1 MVFKSRNEGFVVLKK
16 DNSYSILSVWNAI
29 DISKKKLIIPI
40 IITVISSILSLSVPL
55 FSINI
60 MDNFK
65 NGINYNFIILAVV
78 LLGIGTFL
86 SAISNFLLS
95 KIAEQIIFK
104 VRKKLWNKTL
114 KLPLKFYKNNRSG
127 ELVSRLTNDTSLIVD
142 VMTHKL
148 IDLLEAIIS
157 LIISLI
163 ILFYLDAYLS
173 LVLVVIV
180 PLSVFIIYPLGEKI
194 FNISYKEQ
202 ERLADLTSF
211 SSEILKDI
219 KIVKAFNAENIE
231 DKKGEERF
239 EYLYKL
245 GIKSSVLSAIITPL
259 LSLFSFIVLILVV
272 GFGAWRVVNEA
283 ITIGELVAF
292 IIYLVQ
298 VVAPFFTLNLFISDY
313 QSAKGSVQRVMEIL
327 DEEDEQTNN
336 YKTVETNF
344 SFDNEEKLNLIFN
357 NVSFSYDENRTILKD
372 ISFTLETGK
381 TFALV
386 GPSGAGK
393 STIFSLIER
402 FYSPSSGDVLLNN
415 YSYNQVDV
423 SSWRKIF
430 SYVPQDFPL
439 FYGTIK
445 ENLLYGLK
453 ENISMEILVEMTK
466 KANAH
471 EFIMNLP
478 DQYDTHVGE
487 FGNFLSGGQKQR
499 IAIARALL
507 RKSKFILLDEVT
519 ANLDSES
526 EYLLRD
532 TLNYL
537 TQNNIGVFMIA
548 HRLSTVKN
556 ADSILVL
563 ENGEIT
569 NFGTHDYLYE
579 VNDHYRNSVD
589 KQIKQ

>member
-1 MVFKSRNEGFVVLKK
+1 MKK

>member
-1 MVFKSRNEGFVVLKK
+1 MVLKK

-29 DISKKKLIIPI
+29 DISKKKLIVPI
-40 IITVISSILSLSVPL
+40 IITVISSILSLIVPL
-55 FSINI
+55 FSINV

-65 NGINYNFIILAVV
+65 NGINYKLIIFGVV
-78 LLGIGTFL
+78 LLGVGTFL

-104 VRKKLWNKTL
+104 VRKKLWNKIL
-114 KLPLKFYKNNRSG
+114 NLPLKFYKNNRSG
-127 ELVSRLTNDTSLIVD
+127 DLVSRLTSDTSLIVD

-148 IDLLEAIIS
+148 IDLLEAAIS

-173 LVLVVIV
+173 LILVVIV

-219 KIVKAFNAENIE
+219 KIVKAFNAEKIE
-231 DKKGEERF
+231 NQKGEEKF
-239 EYLYKL
+239 NNLYKL

-259 LSLFSFIVLILVV
+259 LSLFSFVVLLLVV

-283 ITIGELVAF
+283 ISIGELVAF

-327 DEEDEQTNN
+327 DEEDEQTIN
-336 YKTVETNF
+336 YQTVEKKF
-344 SFDNEEKLNLIFN
+344 SLDNEKKVNLIFN
-357 NVSFSYDENRTILKD
+357 NVSFSYDENRNILKN

-393 STIFSLIER
+393 STVFSLIER
-402 FYSPSSGDVLLNN
+402 FYSPSSGEILLNN
-415 YSYNQVDV
+415 HSYNQVDV
-423 SSWRKIF
+423 NAWREIF

-453 ENISMEILVEMTK
+453 EKISMEVLVEITK

-537 TQNNIGVFMIA
+537 TENNIGVFMIA
-548 HRLSTVKN
+548 HRLSTIKN
-556 ADSILVL
+556 ADSILIV

-589 KQIKQ
+589 KQINP

>member
-1 MVFKSRNEGFVVLKK
+1 MKK

-29 DISKKKLIIPI
+29 DISKKKLIVPI
-40 IITVISSILSLSVPL
+40 IITVISSILSLIVPL
-55 FSINI
+55 FSINV

-65 NGINYNFIILAVV
+65 NGINYKLIIFGVV
-78 LLGIGTFL
+78 LLGVGTFL

-104 VRKKLWNKTL
+104 VRKKLWNKIL
-114 KLPLKFYKNNRSG
+114 NLPLKFYKNNRSG
-127 ELVSRLTNDTSLIVD
+127 DLVSRLTSDTSLIVD

-148 IDLLEAIIS
+148 IDLLEAAIS

-173 LVLVVIV
+173 LILVVIV

-219 KIVKAFNAENIE
+219 KIVKAFNAEKIE
-231 DKKGEERF
+231 NQKGEEKF
-239 EYLYKL
+239 NNLYKL

-259 LSLFSFIVLILVV
+259 LSLFSFVVLLLVV

-283 ITIGELVAF
+283 ISIGELVAF

-327 DEEDEQTNN
+327 DEEDEQTIN
-336 YKTVETNF
+336 YQTVEKKF
-344 SFDNEEKLNLIFN
+344 SLDNEKKVNLIFN
-357 NVSFSYDENRTILKD
+357 NVSFSYDENRNILKN

-393 STIFSLIER
+393 STVFSLIER
-402 FYSPSSGDVLLNN
+402 FYSPSSGEILLNN
-415 YSYNQVDV
+415 HSYNQVDV
-423 SSWRKIF
+423 NAWREIF

-453 ENISMEILVEMTK
+453 EKISMEVLVEITK

-537 TQNNIGVFMIA
+537 TENNIGVFMIA
-548 HRLSTVKN
+548 HRLSTIKN
-556 ADSILVL
+556 ADSILIV

-589 KQIKQ
+589 KQINP

>member
-1 MVFKSRNEGFVVLKK
+1 
-16 DNSYSILSVWNAI
+16 AI
-29 DISKKKLIIPI
+29 DISKKKLIVPI
-40 IITVISSILSLSVPL
+40 IITVISSILSLIVPL
-55 FSINI
+55 FSINV

-65 NGINYNFIILAVV
+65 NGINYKLIIFGVV
-78 LLGIGTFL
+78 LLGVGTFL

-104 VRKKLWNKTL
+104 VRKKLWNKIL
-114 KLPLKFYKNNRSG
+114 NLPLKFYKNNRSG
-127 ELVSRLTNDTSLIVD
+127 DLVSRLTSDTSLIVD

-148 IDLLEAIIS
+148 IDLLEAAIS

-173 LVLVVIV
+173 LILVVIV

-219 KIVKAFNAENIE
+219 KIVKAFNAEKIE
-231 DKKGEERF
+231 NQKGEEKF
-239 EYLYKL
+239 NNLYKL

-259 LSLFSFIVLILVV
+259 LSLFSFVVLLLVV

-283 ITIGELVAF
+283 ISIGELVAF

-327 DEEDEQTNN
+327 DEEDEQTIN
-336 YKTVETNF
+336 YQTVEKKF
-344 SFDNEEKLNLIFN
+344 SLDNEKKVNLIFN
-357 NVSFSYDENRTILKD
+357 NVSFSYDENRNILKN

-393 STIFSLIER
+393 STVFSLIER
-402 FYSPSSGDVLLNN
+402 FYSPSSGEILLNN
-415 YSYNQVDV
+415 HSYNQVDV
-423 SSWRKIF
+423 NAWREIF

-453 ENISMEILVEMTK
+453 EKISMEVLVEITK

-537 TQNNIGVFMIA
+537 TENNIGVFMIA
-548 HRLSTVKN
+548 HRLSTIKN
-556 ADSILVL
+556 ADSILIV

-589 KQIKQ
+589 KQINP

>member
-1 MVFKSRNEGFVVLKK
+1 MVLKK

-29 DISKKKLIIPI
+29 DISKKKLIVPI
-40 IITVISSILSLSVPL
+40 IITVISSILSLIVPL
-55 FSINI
+55 FSINV

-65 NGINYNFIILAVV
+65 NGINYKLIIFAVV
-78 LLGIGTFL
+78 LLGVGTFL

-104 VRKKLWNKTL
+104 VRKKLWNKIL
-114 KLPLKFYKNNRSG
+114 NLPLKFYKNNRSG
-127 ELVSRLTNDTSLIVD
+127 DLVSRLTSDTSLIVD

-148 IDLLEAIIS
+148 IDLLEAAIS

-173 LVLVVIV
+173 LILVVIV

-219 KIVKAFNAENIE
+219 KIVKAFNAEKIE
-231 DKKGEERF
+231 NQKGEEKF
-239 EYLYKL
+239 NNLYKL

-259 LSLFSFIVLILVV
+259 LSLFSFVVLLLVV

-283 ITIGELVAF
+283 ISIGELVAF

-327 DEEDEQTNN
+327 DEEDEQTIN
-336 YKTVETNF
+336 YQTVEKKF
-344 SFDNEEKLNLIFN
+344 SLDNEKKVNLIFN
-357 NVSFSYDENRTILKD
+357 NVSFSYDENRNILKN

-393 STIFSLIER
+393 STVFSLIER
-402 FYSPSSGDVLLNN
+402 FYSPSSGEILLNN
-415 YSYNQVDV
+415 HSYNQVDV
-423 SSWRKIF
+423 NAWREIF

-453 ENISMEILVEMTK
+453 EKISMEVLVEITK

-537 TQNNIGVFMIA
+537 TENNIGVFMIA
-548 HRLSTVKN
+548 HRLSTIKN
-556 ADSILVL
+556 ADSILIV

-589 KQIKQ
+589 KQINP

>member
-1 MVFKSRNEGFVVLKK
+1 MLSKNRNEGFVVLKK

-29 DISKKKLIIPI
+29 DISKKKLIVPI
-40 IITVISSILSLSVPL
+40 IITVISSILSLIVPL
-55 FSINI
+55 FSINV

-65 NGINYNFIILAVV
+65 NGINYKLIIFGVV
-78 LLGIGTFL
+78 LLGVGTFL

-104 VRKKLWNKTL
+104 VRKKLWNKIL
-114 KLPLKFYKNNRSG
+114 NLPLKFYKNNRSG
-127 ELVSRLTNDTSLIVD
+127 DLVSRLTSDTSLIVD

-148 IDLLEAIIS
+148 IDLLEAAIS

-173 LVLVVIV
+173 LILVVIV

-219 KIVKAFNAENIE
+219 KIVKAFNAEKIE
-231 DKKGEERF
+231 NQKGEEKF
-239 EYLYKL
+239 NNLYKL

-259 LSLFSFIVLILVV
+259 LSLFSFVVLLLVV

-283 ITIGELVAF
+283 ISIGELVAF

-327 DEEDEQTNN
+327 DEEDEQTIN
-336 YKTVETNF
+336 YQTVEKKF
-344 SFDNEEKLNLIFN
+344 SLDNEKKVNLIFN
-357 NVSFSYDENRTILKD
+357 NVSFSYDENRNILKN

-393 STIFSLIER
+393 STVFSLIER
-402 FYSPSSGDVLLNN
+402 FYSPSSGEILLNN
-415 YSYNQVDV
+415 HSYNQVDV
-423 SSWRKIF
+423 NAWREIF

-453 ENISMEILVEMTK
+453 EKISMEVLVEITK

-537 TQNNIGVFMIA
+537 TENNIGVFMIA
-548 HRLSTVKN
+548 HRLSTIKN
-556 ADSILVL
+556 ADSILIV

-589 KQIKQ
+589 KQINP